1 MIIEYQEQHFYN
13 EKQVKIKSID
23 AGYKVYYKAR
33 IEDWKDMFFL
43 LDSLS
48 NYQILNSNKKISI
61 RAIASDQSN
70 MAKNH
75 FMTASQEY
83 IKQWGKS
90 ETIENIEFELIHT
103 VSDYFSKEELNW

>member
-1 MIIEYQEQHFYN
+1 
-13 EKQVKIKSID
+13 
-23 AGYKVYYKAR
+23 
-33 IEDWKDMFFL
+33 
-43 LDSLS
+43 
-48 NYQILNSNKKISI
+48 
-61 RAIASDQSN
+61 